1 MLVLADTWADAAALI
16 AVVVS
21 LAAVLIV
28 AMLCGWKAWARPSV
42 WERIPGHRQECPRDD
57 TGMRTD

>member
-21 LAAVLIV
+21 VAAVLIV
-28 AMLCGWKAWARPSV
+28 AMLCGWKPWARPSV
-42 WERIPGHRQECPRDD
+42 WERIHGHRQECPRDD